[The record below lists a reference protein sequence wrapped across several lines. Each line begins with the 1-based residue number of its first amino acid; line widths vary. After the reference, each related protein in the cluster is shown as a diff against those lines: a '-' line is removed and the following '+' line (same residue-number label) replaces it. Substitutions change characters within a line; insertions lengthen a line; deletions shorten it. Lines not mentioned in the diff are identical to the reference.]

1 VVEEDWVLDTEVD
14 AVPVLDEVVVF
25 VLVTEPVLVF
35 VINPLD
41 VVRGEDEDD
50 LDDDD
55 VLVDVMLTVVVLVV
69 VVDGLGA
76 IVAPA
81 DLLKVVVFVEVLD
94 SVAVDDG
101 TTPKPR
107 ATGSIL

>member
-1 VVEEDWVLDTEVD
+1 MVEEDCVLDTDVDEV
-14 AVPVLDEVVVF
+14 AVLDAVVVF
-25 VLVTEPVLVF
+25 VLVTDPVLVF
-35 VINPLD
+35 VINPLN
-41 VVRGEDEDD
+41 VTKEEDEGD
-50 LDDDD
+50 LDDDG

-76 IVAPA
+76 LVNPA

-94 SVAVDDG
+94 CVAVDDG